1 MRALLLSVAL
11 AGLLPAV
18 QPRTPVLLRVGDA
31 RVNARALQ
39 PYKARWKETM
49 VGVGHDVT
57 ERAVWND
64 ELRRETMNGRDV
76 LIRTMVAIQPD
87 GTTRESRRTVVDGVT
102 FAPLR
107 SEWKSLGIS
116 YDYDFD
122 GLAIHGARVNEPF
135 ASPSRIEAKL
145 WQPAFDYYGGMMELF
160 LATLPRTAGVF
171 SFPTAMATT
180 GAGAVQD
187 SIHWPLVEV
196 IGEDV
201 TRGVGGKTVK
211 AWRVEANTPYGF
223 YKVWVTDTP
232 PHVVRTV
239 LLLGPG
245 GRITFELL

>member
-11 AGLLPAV
+11 MVLLPAS
-18 QPRTPVLLRVGDA
+18 QPRTPALLRVGDA
-31 RVNARALQ
+31 RIKARALQ

-57 ERAVWND
+57 ERGVWDD
-64 ELRRETMNGRDV
+64 ELRRETLNGREV
-76 LIRTMVAIQPD
+76 LIRTITVTQPD
-87 GTTRESRRTVVDGVT
+87 GTPRESRRTVVDGVT

-107 SEWKSLGIS
+107 SEWKSQGLS
-116 YDYDFD
+116 YEYDFD
-122 GLAIHGARVNEPF
+122 GLVIRGVRINEPF
-135 ASPSRIEAKL
+135 GSTTKIDAKL

-171 SFPTAMATT
+171 SFPTVMATT

-201 TRGVGGKTVK
+201 TRGAGGKTVK

-232 PHVVRTV
+232 PHVARTV

-245 GRITFELL
+245 GRITLELL